1 MSQPIV
7 LQSSPYTNKIIG
19 FAGPTPLEITLDNSG
34 KISNIKLLK
43 NKDTP
48 SYIQMVIDGGLLNA
62 WNGLTPQE
70 ALAKQVDAVS
80 GATFSS
86 HGIIQTVQKR
96 LEVYEAQRNST
107 TTSHILIGMSL
118 LLIITAG
125 YFLIRHRRKHR
136 MQQTGV

>member
-7 LQSSPYTNKIIG
+7 LQSSPYTDKIIG
-19 FAGPTPLEITLDNSG
+19 FAGPTPLEITLNDSG
-34 KISNIKLLK
+34 KISDIKLLK

-48 SYIQMVIDGGLLNA
+48 AYVQIAINGGLLNA

-86 HGIIQTVQKR
+86 RGIIQTVQKR
-96 LEVYEAQRNST
+96 LEVYEAQRSSA
-107 TTSHILIGMSL
+107 TTSQVLIGISL
-118 LLIITAG
+118 FVLIAVG
-125 YFLIRHRRKHR
+125 YFFMRNRRKHR
-136 MQQTGV
+136 MQQAKV

>member
-7 LQSSPYTNKIIG
+7 LQSSPYTDKIIG
-19 FAGPTPLEITLDNSG
+19 FAGPTPLEITLNDSG
-34 KISNIKLLK
+34 KISDIKLLK

-48 SYIQMVIDGGLLNA
+48 AYVQIAIDGGLLNA

-86 HGIIQTVQKR
+86 RGIIQTVQKR
-96 LEVYEAQRNST
+96 LEVYEAQRSSA
-107 TTSHILIGMSL
+107 TTSQVLIGISL
-118 LLIITAG
+118 FVLIAVG
-125 YFLIRHRRKHR
+125 YFFMRNRRKHR
-136 MQQTGV
+136 MQQAKV

>member
-7 LQSSPYTNKIIG
+7 LQSSPYTDKIIG
-19 FAGPTPLEITLDNSG
+19 FAGPTPLEITLNDSG
-34 KISNIKLLK
+34 KISDIKLLK

-48 SYIQMVIDGGLLNA
+48 AYVQIAIDGGLLNA

-86 HGIIQTVQKR
+86 CGIIQTVQKR
-96 LEVYEAQRNST
+96 LEVYEAQRSSA
-107 TTSHILIGMSL
+107 TTSQVLIGISL
-118 LLIITAG
+118 FVLITVG
-125 YFLIRHRRKHR
+125 YFFMRNRRKRR
-136 MQQTGV
+136 MQLTKV